1 MLVGKAAHEQSA
13 DVGKEDAT
21 DLGTSPEV
29 SEESPTVLHRQIP
42 RPISRFGRPRLH
54 RGIGRRVSG
63 NTEIRL
69 NLESNGGR
77 ATTAKKSAAMA
88 VTKTADSDGNKKRGF
103 RDPFGTRADG
113 YGGERGVRFIEYHV
127 RLV

>member
-1 MLVGKAAHEQSA
+1 MLVGKAVPEQSA
-13 DVGKEDAT
+13 DVGKEDAAEFEM
-21 DLGTSPEV
+21 LPEV
-29 SEESPTVLHRQIP
+29 SEESSTVSHRQIP

-63 NTEIRL
+63 NMEIRL
-69 NLESNGGR
+69 NLETNGGR
-77 ATTAKKSAAMA
+77 ATTLRKSAAIA

-103 RDPFGTRADG
+103 RDPFGTGANR